1 MGISFAGHSK
11 FCFAAMLPKTNTPMK
26 ATKSAVAKAMTKSTI
41 AKTLATEHGLKYKV
55 CAKVLDTLA
64 TVGSTEMKKSGVF
77 AIPSLCRFKTR
88 MKPATKAGEKNIF
101 GKVVMVAAKPAKKTL
116 KAFPHAIVKRSI

>member
-1 MGISFAGHSK
+1 MRKNATFTYS
-11 FCFAAMLPKTNTPMK
+11 MPKTNAPMK
-26 ATKSAVAKAMTKSTI
+26 AAKPASAKAMTKSTI
-41 AKTLATEHGLKYKV
+41 AKTLATEYGLKYKV

-64 TVGSTEMKKSGVF
+64 SVGSTEMKKTGIF

-101 GKVVMVAAKPAKKTL
+101 GKTVMVAAKPPK
-116 KAFPHAIVKRSI
+116 